1 MAASIHEQS
10 ADLLRLVEATGM
22 RAELETKLEAQNF
35 EKRKQLVGELATMRK
50 ECASVMPPLNKA
62 AVDAQAAVAQLE
74 EQLLAARQVAAY
86 AQQRAY
92 GTRCSYGEGQITSQ
106 IEKFAPKFMQDAY
119 DDLQEPLDFLSST
132 IRFRSHRQRIG
143 WGFQTIDTSNVDEVV
158 GLRRKCEA
166 GQTEIKAMM
175 YDVETPLDELR
186 KRCDAIVQA
195 CLALTKPQLKDNP
208 HWLAHEERKARA
220 QRKSA

>member
-1 MAASIHEQS
+1 MESIVTRS
-10 ADLLRLVEATGM
+10 ADLINLIERTGM
-22 RAELETKLEAQNF
+22 RAELESKLEAQNF

-62 AVDAQAAVAQLE
+62 AVEAQAAVAQLE
-74 EQLLAARQVAAY
+74 EQLLAARQAAAY

-92 GTRCSYGEGQITSQ
+92 GTSLSFGEGQVTSQ
-106 IEKFAPKFMQDAY
+106 IEKLAPKFMQDAY
-119 DDLQEPLDFLSST
+119 DDLQEPIDFLHGT
-132 IRFRSHRQRIG
+132 VRYRSHRQRVG
-143 WGFQTIDTSNVDEVV
+143 WGFQSIDTSNVDEVV

-166 GQTEIKAMM
+166 GQAEIKAMM

-195 CLALTKPQLKDNP
+195 CLALTKPHLKDDP